1 MPLGMTKT
9 KREREREIISLRNFL
24 KAELI
29 GFTAK
34 PEVGVR
40 AEEGGADAGV

>member
-1 MPLGMTKT
+1 MPLSMTKS
-9 KREREREIISLRNFL
+9 KKEREREIISLRNFL

-34 PEVGVR
+34 LEVSVR